1 MVDGEWWLLLFTI
14 HHPPFTIYA
23 FMDLNYVNQLLSTF
37 GLPAIFFLTMVEGD
51 ITLLLAGVLAH
62 GQAFGEYSFPLVL
75 AVGTVAGV
83 ASDNVAYALGRAG
96 RSSVK
101 KYRFYCAARPRLER
115 LTNKFGVLSIFI
127 SKFTYG
133 LRWGACAF
141 YGIAKMPYVR
151 FLLLSFASCFVWVL
165 ILSTAGYV
173 FHTAIYTLVGNL
185 HDLSYVLLGVV
196 VAVLVLGI
204 GGFYFAEKYWL
215 SKKIEEANPETIHKI
230 EQAAEDK
237 LHEIRDE
244 ISDILPHPLARQR
257 EAQKQKSK
265 EVI

>member
-1 MVDGEWWLLLFTI
+1 FART
-14 HHPPFTIYA
+14 PKSAY
-23 FMDLNYVNQLLSTF
+23 
-37 GLPAIFFLTMVEGD
+37 LP
-51 ITLLLAGVLAH
+51 
-62 GQAFGEYSFPLVL
+62 
-75 AVGTVAGV
+75 
-83 ASDNVAYALGRAG
+83 
-96 RSSVK
+96 
-101 KYRFYCAARPRLER
+101 
-115 LTNKFGVLSIFI
+115 
-127 SKFTYG
+127 
-133 LRWGACAF
+133 
-141 YGIAKMPYVR
+141 

-196 VAVLVLGI
+196 VVVLVVGI

-215 SKKIEEANPETIHKI
+215 SKKIEEANPETIQKI

-257 EAQKQKSK
+257 EAQKQKDTKAVTSD
-265 EVI
+265 

>member
-1 MVDGEWWLLLFTI
+1 
-14 HHPPFTIYA
+14 
-23 FMDLNYVNQLLSTF
+23 MDFNYVNQLVSTF
-37 GLPAIFFLTMVEGD
+37 GLPAIFFLTMAEGD

-75 AVGTVAGV
+75 AVGTLAGV

-96 RSSVK
+96 RSKVK

-115 LTNKFGVLSIFI
+115 LTDKFGVMSIFI

-133 LRWGACAF
+133 LRWGSCAF
-141 YGIAKMPYVR
+141 YGVAKMKYPR

-165 ILSTAGYV
+165 TLAGAGYV
-173 FHTAIYTLVGNL
+173 FHTAIYTLVGNI

-196 VAVLVLGI
+196 VAVIVLGI

-215 SKKIEEANPETIHKI
+215 SKKVEEASPEAIQKF
-230 EQAAEDK
+230 EQAAEVK
-237 LHEIRDE
+237 LHEIKDE
-244 ISDILPHPLARQR
+244 IQELIPHPLARHK
-257 EAQKQKSK
+257 EAPKQKSK
-265 EVI
+265 VEGE

>member
-1 MVDGEWWLLLFTI
+1 MGLEHVQ
-14 HHPPFTIYA
+14 
-23 FMDLNYVNQLLSTF
+23 QLISTF
-37 GLPAIFFLTMVEGD
+37 GLMAIFVLTMLEGD

-62 GQAFGEYSFPLVL
+62 GQAFGPYSFLLVL
-75 AVGTVAGV
+75 ATGTVAGV

-96 RSSVK
+96 RTTVK
-101 KYRFYCAARPRLER
+101 KYRFYCAARPRIER
-115 LTNKFGVLSIFI
+115 LTNKFGLLSIFV

-196 VAVLVLGI
+196 VGVLVVGI

-215 SKKIEEANPETIHKI
+215 SKKIEEANPETIHKF
-230 EQAAEDK
+230 EQAAEGQAP
-237 LHEIRDE
+237 RDTRR
-244 ISDILPHPLARQR
+244 DFRHTAAPARAPAGGA
-257 EAQKQKSK
+257 EAEGIKTGD
-265 EVI
+265 E